1 MHEVK
6 LIKESLK
13 GTLKLIELVESSN
26 KNEKDLIYLK
36 IMNDL
41 LSLCNKV
48 IPKIQERPLLKN

>member
-41 LSLCNKV
+41 LSYY
-48 IPKIQERPLLKN
+48 ILK